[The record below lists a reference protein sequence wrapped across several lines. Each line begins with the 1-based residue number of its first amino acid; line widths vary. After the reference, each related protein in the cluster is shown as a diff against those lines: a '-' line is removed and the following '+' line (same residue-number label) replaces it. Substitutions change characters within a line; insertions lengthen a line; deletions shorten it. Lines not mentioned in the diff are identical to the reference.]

1 MIVDF
6 LDRRAA
12 LQQQESQAKSEL
24 VASQTQASCDK
35 ISPAARSTKKFKG
48 RNLQFVASS
57 AAPIPSSWETHLV
70 VSTVFKMSSMVTAT
84 TWVPRGFAAPFPT
97 KYNFDEEEF
106 ERIANL
112 AKLQLDDAKEDLEE
126 AEAQE
131 NGEET
136 EKVSKK
142 EKKAKS
148 AEKDDDASEYAPLP
162 QPATEEPR

>member
-1 MIVDF
+1 
-6 LDRRAA
+6 
-12 LQQQESQAKSEL
+12 
-24 VASQTQASCDK
+24 
-35 ISPAARSTKKFKG
+35 
-48 RNLQFVASS
+48 
-57 AAPIPSSWETHLV
+57 
-70 VSTVFKMSSMVTAT
+70 MVTAT

-136 EKVSKK
+136 EKASKK
-142 EKKAKS
+142 EKKDKS

-162 QPATEEPR
+162 QPATKELR